1 VIRGARM
8 SLGSRLEHN
17 EGLFAF
23 LLVLPA
29 LLIVI
34 ALYLYPLVFSLVVS
48 FFRSDIRYPGLEFR
62 GLKNYID
69 IFRDPDLVASFGR
82 TIYFTV
88 LSLAIEMVVGV
99 VVAVAF
105 NSRFIGRPIARSIIL
120 IPWAVP
126 PVVNGIIWN
135 WMVHPKIGIVNYLL
149 TALGVLDRYKP
160 WLADPNWALNIIV
173 IADAWK
179 WTPLVVLLV
188 LAGLQAIPEE
198 LYEAARMDG
207 AGAMKVFFRVTL
219 PCVMWPLLVT
229 LILRTVEAVRV
240 FDIIFVMTRGGPAST
255 TKVTTFY
262 VWEIAFRYHQLGMG
276 SALAYTV
283 TILIVAL
290 AVVYYRAMNRRV
302 EF

>member
-1 VIRGARM
+1 M
-8 SLGSRLEHN
+8 
-17 EGLFAF
+17 
-23 LLVLPA
+23 
-29 LLIVI
+29 LIVV
-34 ALYLYPLVFSLVVS
+34 ALFVYPLVFSFAVS
-48 FFRSDIRYPGLEFR
+48 FFRSDIRYPGVEFR
-62 GLKNYID
+62 GLSNYID
-69 IFRDPDLVASFGR
+69 IFRDPDLVASFWR

-88 LSLAIEMVVGV
+88 ASLAIEIVVGV

-105 NSRFIGRPIARSIIL
+105 NSRFAGRPLARSLIL

-135 WMVHPKIGIVNYLL
+135 WMVHPKIGIVNFIL
-149 TALGVLDRYKP
+149 TTMGILDRYKP
-160 WLADPNWALNIIV
+160 WLADPGWAMNIIV

-207 AGAMKVFFRVTL
+207 AGATRVFFRVTL
-219 PCVMWPLLVT
+219 PCIMWPLLVT

-283 TILIVAL
+283 TILIIVL

>member
-1 VIRGARM
+1 MMRGARM

-29 LLIVI
+29 MLIVI
-34 ALYLYPLVFSLVVS
+34 ALYVYPLVFSLVVS
-48 FFRSDIRYPGLEFR
+48 FFRSDIRYPGVEFR

-88 LSLAIEMVVGV
+88 ASLAIEMVVGV

-105 NSRFIGRPIARSIIL
+105 NSRFAGRPVARSIIL

-135 WMVHPKIGIVNYLL
+135 WMVHPKIGIVNYVL
-149 TALGVLDRYKP
+149 TAVGILDRYKP
-160 WLADPNWALNIIV
+160 WLADPGWALNIIV
-173 IADAWK
+173 MADAWK

-207 AGAMKVFFRVTL
+207 AGATKVFFRVTL

-240 FDIIFVMTRGGPAST
+240 FDIIFVMTRGGPASA

-283 TILIVAL
+283 TILIIAL
-290 AVVYYRAMNRRV
+290 AVVYYRVMNRRV

>member
-1 VIRGARM
+1 MRRTARM
-8 SLGSRLEHN
+8 SISSRLEHN

-29 LLIVI
+29 ILIVG
-34 ALYLYPLVFSLVVS
+34 ALFVYPLLFSLVVS
-48 FFRSDIRYPGLEFR
+48 FFRSDLRYPGVEFR

-69 IFRDPDLVASFGR
+69 IFKDPDLVASFGR

-88 LSLAIEMVVGV
+88 ASLAIEMVVGV
-99 VVAVAF
+99 TVAVAF
-105 NSRFIGRPIARSIIL
+105 NNRFAGRPIARSIIL
-120 IPWAVP
+120 VPWAVP

-135 WMVHPKIGIVNYLL
+135 WLVHPKIGIVNYLL
-149 TALGVLDRYKP
+149 TSVGILERYKP
-160 WLADPNWALNIIV
+160 WLADPTWAMNIIV
-173 IADAWK
+173 VADAWK

-207 AGAMKVFFRVTL
+207 AGSGKVFFRVTL
-219 PCVMWPLLVT
+219 PCIMWPILVT

-240 FDIIFVMTRGGPAST
+240 FDIIYVMTRGGPASA
-255 TKVTTFY
+255 TKVTTFH
-262 VWEIAFRYHQLGMG
+262 VWEIVFRYHNLGTG

-283 TILIVAL
+283 TLLIVAL
-290 AVVYYRAMNRRV
+290 AVLYYRLMNRRV

>member
-1 VIRGARM
+1 MRGARM

-29 LLIVI
+29 MLIVI
-34 ALYLYPLVFSLVVS
+34 ALYVYPLVFSLVVS
-48 FFRSDIRYPGLEFR
+48 FFRSDIRYPGVEFR
-62 GLKNYID
+62 GLQNYID
-69 IFRDPDLVASFGR
+69 IFRDPDLVASFWR

-88 LSLAIEMVVGV
+88 VSLAIEMVVGV
-99 VVAVAF
+99 IVAVAF
-105 NSRFIGRPIARSIIL
+105 NSQFIGRPAARSIIL

-149 TALGVLDRYKP
+149 TTVGILDRYKP
-160 WLADPNWALNIIV
+160 WLADPGWALNIIV
-173 IADAWK
+173 VADAWK

-207 AGAMKVFFRVTL
+207 AGATKVFFRVTL

-240 FDIIFVMTRGGPAST
+240 FDIIFVMTRGGPASS

-283 TILIVAL
+283 TILIIAL
-290 AVVYYRAMNRRV
+290 AVVYYRVMNRRV

>member
-1 VIRGARM
+1 MRQGQHM
-8 SLGSRLEHN
+8 SLSSRLEHN

-34 ALYLYPLVFSLVVS
+34 ALYAYPLVFSLVVS

-88 LSLAIEMVVGV
+88 VSLAIEMVVGV

-105 NSRFIGRPIARSIIL
+105 NSTFIGRPVARSIIL

-135 WMVHPKIGIVNYLL
+135 WMVHPKIGIFNYLL
-149 TALGVLDRYKP
+149 TAVGILDRYKP
-160 WLADPNWALNIIV
+160 WLADPGWALNIIV
-173 IADAWK
+173 MADAWK

-188 LAGLQAIPEE
+188 LAGLQAIPDE

-207 AGAMKVFFRVTL
+207 AGAIKMFFRVTL
-219 PCVMWPLLVT
+219 PCIMWPILVT

-283 TILIVAL
+283 TILIIAL

>member
-1 VIRGARM
+1 MRGTRM

-29 LLIVI
+29 MLIVI
-34 ALYLYPLVFSLVVS
+34 ALYVYPLVFSLVVS
-48 FFRSDIRYPGLEFR
+48 FFRSDIRYPGVEFR

-88 LSLAIEMVVGV
+88 ASLAIEMVVGV

-105 NSRFIGRPIARSIIL
+105 NSRFAGRPVARSIIL

-135 WMVHPKIGIVNYLL
+135 WMVHPKIGIVNYVL
-149 TALGVLDRYKP
+149 TAVGILDRYKP
-160 WLADPNWALNIIV
+160 WLADPGWALNIIV
-173 IADAWK
+173 MADAWK

-207 AGAMKVFFRVTL
+207 AGATKVFFRVTL

-240 FDIIFVMTRGGPAST
+240 FDIIFVMTRGGPANA

-262 VWEIAFRYHQLGMG
+262 VWEIAFKYHQLGMG

-283 TILIVAL
+283 TILIIAL
-290 AVVYYRAMNRRV
+290 AVVYYRVMNRRV